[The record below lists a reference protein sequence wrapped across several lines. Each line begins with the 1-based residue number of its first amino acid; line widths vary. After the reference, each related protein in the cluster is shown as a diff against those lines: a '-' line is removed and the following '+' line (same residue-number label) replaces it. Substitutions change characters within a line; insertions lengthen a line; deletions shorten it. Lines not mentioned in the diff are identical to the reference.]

1 MSDKAGYFFAAYG
14 IVWIAVLGY
23 TIWIAT
29 RVRSLEERILRS
41 GKT

>member
-23 TIWIAT
+23 TVWIAT
-29 RVRSLEERILRS
+29 RLRSLEDRMSRKS
-41 GKT
+41 